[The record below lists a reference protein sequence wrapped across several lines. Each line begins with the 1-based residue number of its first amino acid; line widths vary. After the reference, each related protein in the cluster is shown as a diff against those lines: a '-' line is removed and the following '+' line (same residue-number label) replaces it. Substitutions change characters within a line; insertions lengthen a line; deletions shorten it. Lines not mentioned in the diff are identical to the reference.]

1 MCAGYYSCVNV
12 KRFTMTYT
20 HTHVLKCTCV
30 TSQRTQTVILVSL
43 EELRIRGGRKTYFLV
58 DTFSLVSIKILW
70 YVYFILVKTG
80 IYSKRWMHYNAALF
94 TIVHAVLFTTAKI
107 QKQSRC
113 PLTDECIKK
122 IQYINTMEY
131 YSAIKRMT

>member
-1 MCAGYYSCVNV
+1 MNRVAPHVLKQNDFKNVLSEIKKGLERDPVCAGYYSCVNV

-70 YVYFILVKTG
+70 YVYFILVKTD

-107 QKQSRC
+107 
-113 PLTDECIKK
+113 
-122 IQYINTMEY
+122 
-131 YSAIKRMT
+131 